1 MELIK
6 LTRQDLRYIVNES
19 VKKAITEANAGKQ
32 LNLDTL
38 VAYLSMPYQQKALNN
53 ALQHFDDY
61 CTYLSV
67 VKKIRVRPSRKAAAE
82 YQQYAVEYTDRLL
95 NAVSHRS
102 PYILNGDIDVRWQN
116 SNLFFEY
123 LGRTS
128 GWFVHFTNR
137 PRDIVEQWFLGL
149 QDMNSIHRT
158 FGSVANRQL
167 NSGYAFAY
175 DANTLKDSDF
185 SLNTYYVVF
194 FQGEGIVVR
203 NIMDEDEQVIFDA
216 ASVDHTNVV
225 VGKLS
230 KNLEHDYNGNG
241 DVDTTATISGLQFIY
256 PASVNGMSFANVREA
271 FSWLQE
277 NGVPDMTQ
285 QSLNEDVEA
294 IIDYFSDLPQ
304 SSNPMIQKGY
314 DKIFINYNYRGPDDE
329 PLVSTKHM
337 IGPVRRFIESLGFT
351 KYDLGR
357 QVFFI
362 KGNIKIKIEC
372 SQLRFS
378 EVFID
383 IEEIE
388 PEQEQL
394 NESVLLE
401 ELLRASNIITLS
413 PYRQGNISTVCHNM
427 KEKGVETSYQ
437 ELRQLAVKIKQHYGE
452 TKGLVIVPIPSR
464 SGYSEEGAKFIS
476 DMLGARYCPCI
487 GRNPGQS
494 LYMMKKSG
502 REVSEEDT
510 GFYLKSAV
518 PNGNILLFDNVV
530 ATGTSLSSAM
540 RLLGRPC
547 DIACLA
553 VDYEKYNV

>member
-19 VKKAITEANAGKQ
+19 VKKAITEANSGKQ

-137 PRDIVEQWFLGL
+137 PRDIVEQGFLGL
-149 QDMNSIHRT
+149 QDINSIHRT

-175 DANTLKDSDF
+175 DANTLKDTDF

-194 FQGEGIVVR
+194 FQGEGIVAR

-230 KNLEHDYNGNG
+230 KNLEHDYDGNG

-256 PASVNGMSFANVREA
+256 PASVKGMSFANVREA

-277 NGVPDMTQ
+277 NGTPDMTQ
-285 QSLNEDVEA
+285 QSGNKDVEA
-294 IIDYFSDLPQ
+294 IIDNRYSKLIDLNDAITVFLAKKLKLNFNIQHTTDFLAKESYTHDYRDRFSYKHPETLPKANVY
-304 SSNPMIQKGY
+304 S
-314 DKIFINYNYRGPDDE
+314 
-329 PLVSTKHM
+329 
-337 IGPVRRFIESLGFT
+337 
-351 KYDLGR
+351 
-357 QVFFI
+357 QVFNDRMPFNPNVSI
-362 KGNIKIKIEC
+362 
-372 SQLRFS
+372 L
-378 EVFID
+378 D
-383 IEEIE
+383 
-388 PEQEQL
+388 
-394 NESVLLE
+394 LLFN
-401 ELLRASNIITLS
+401 LG
-413 PYRQGNISTVCHNM
+413 P
-427 KEKGVETSYQ
+427 
-437 ELRQLAVKIKQHYGE
+437 E
-452 TKGLVIVPIPSR
+452 TK
-464 SGYSEEGAKFIS
+464 
-476 DMLGARYCPCI
+476 D
-487 GRNPGQS
+487 
-494 LYMMKKSG
+494 
-502 REVSEEDT
+502 
-510 GFYLKSAV
+510 YL
-518 PNGNILLFDNVV
+518 
-530 ATGTSLSSAM
+530 LSID
-540 RLLGRPC
+540 L
-547 DIACLA
+547 
-553 VDYEKYNV
+553 ETE